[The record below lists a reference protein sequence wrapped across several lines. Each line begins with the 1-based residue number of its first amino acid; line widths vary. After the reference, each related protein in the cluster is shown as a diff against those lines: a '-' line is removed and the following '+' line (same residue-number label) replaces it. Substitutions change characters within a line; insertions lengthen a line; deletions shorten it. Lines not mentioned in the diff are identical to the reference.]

1 MKIFFSLWEL
11 DHRFIKQISNLVD
24 CWLKFKWQVFPSS
37 KSFIFPPL
45 YAVFLSVFVFVF
57 LFVSASVTYV
67 SVHLNLLASSI
78 LKCVCGWE
86 VDWSERQR
94 QVAHWNQSTI
104 SVVLIF
110 IISFIIIRPWPLRL
124 WRLINTVWPWMFVE
138 FSTYHEARLRLY
150 IFARIFFLQ
159 CWSLFSPN
167 FTILSSEFDSMV
179 LDSGGLVWSAAG
191 STCKVKI
198 SQLSTTSTQRG
209 KSNKIKI
216 I

>member
-1 MKIFFSLWEL
+1 MFW
-11 DHRFIKQISNLVD
+11 HISFNI
-24 CWLKFKWQVFPSS
+24 WLIDFYHI
-37 KSFIFPPL
+37 FIFLPL

-57 LFVSASVTYV
+57 LFVSVIHV

-94 QVAHWNQSTI
+94 QVANWNQSTI

-110 IISFIIIRPWPLRL
+110 IVSFIIIRPWPLRL
-124 WRLINTVWPWMFVE
+124 WRLINTVWPWMFLE
-138 FSTYHEARLRLY
+138 FSTYHESRLRLY
-150 IFARIFFLQ
+150 IVARIIFWQ
-159 CWSLFSPN
+159 CWSLWSPN
-167 FTILSSEFDSMV
+167 LTILFSEFDSMV

-198 SQLSTTSTQRG
+198 SQLSTTSTQTG
-209 KSNKIKI
+209 KSNRIKI